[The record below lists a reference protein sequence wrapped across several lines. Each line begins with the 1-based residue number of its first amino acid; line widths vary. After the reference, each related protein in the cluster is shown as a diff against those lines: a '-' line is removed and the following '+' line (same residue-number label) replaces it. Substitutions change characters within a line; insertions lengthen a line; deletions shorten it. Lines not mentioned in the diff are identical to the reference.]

1 MTKLLSLPVGIE
13 NFEKLREN
21 SYYYVDKT
29 RLIELLLEQQNE
41 ITLFTRPRRFGKSL
55 NMSMLKAFFEP
66 GTDKASF
73 VETYISQN
81 SAICEKYMGKFPV
94 ISISFKGVSG
104 NDYETARSMVIGE
117 INRETRRYQALLSS
131 DRLTEND
138 KVLFKHLMDLTME
151 EGFLSNS
158 LYTLAQLLQKH
169 FQQRVIILIDEYDVP
184 LAKANELGYYDKM
197 LLLIRRIFEQTLKT
211 NDSLHLAV
219 LTGACVFPE
228 KVFSQD

>member
-94 ISISFKGVSG
+94 ISIARLFPPILRSSG
-104 NDYETARSMVIGE
+104 HFPSRRKILRSDGWPGNYFLLFLGIATA
-117 INRETRRYQALLSS
+117 
-131 DRLTEND
+131 
-138 KVLFKHLMDLTME
+138 LM
-151 EGFLSNS
+151 
-158 LYTLAQLLQKH
+158 
-169 FQQRVIILIDEYDVP
+169 
-184 LAKANELGYYDKM
+184 
-197 LLLIRRIFEQTLKT
+197 
-211 NDSLHLAV
+211 
-219 LTGACVFPE
+219 
-228 KVFSQD
+228 